1 MQTELVEELH
11 KVLRVVECKPV
22 ARQSQTNVD
31 VGLVC
36 GISLLAGLLSF
47 GHLGYYYGAAAE
59 KGGEPNEALV
69 AYASVHGSV
78 LVLFSFLMGWFG
90 RWLNALPMKSRAKSV
105 REMLHK
111 YSKSATASL
120 QPVDSKFATP
130 TKRHGQWVYV
140 ANNFIQRGDLVALQ
154 SGKRAPAKVARQFD
168 QLVIERDEVLPVK
181 CSSAAT
187 MSSMEGN
194 LLNLLDVEEYLVLES
209 PLVDDIG
216 QFLME
221 SNVAQEVEF
230 NQQLLTL
237 IIHFRLAAVSG
248 AVVFAILIGGLAHER
263 SESDW
268 FLVFLM
274 RPVGLLCLL
283 PSLTWPLFR
292 FAIEFYW
299 MRRMM
304 AICGEGSRQASP
316 FLPSTLLHVMGTVT
330 TLCNLD
336 EETLLH
342 GSIVEEIFVLTT
354 KEYKVLDCCL
364 DGGENALRFED
375 PHWRQHMDVLKP
387 IGLTCSLL
395 DQRPQITALE
405 EIPLAKMFLKEDG
418 DPLRHFTQ
426 LALAMGLSNKQSF
439 QVHSRLIF
447 VEDEP
452 RCFLKKKKRQFEC
465 LLVSPT
471 LASTLTSHMQM
482 LCFGDSSLL
491 LQFCPE
497 YWNGEAIA
505 PLEGEFRN
513 QTEAMIKQWGK
524 EDLTPTAFAYS
535 PIPTPSAGE
544 LDSPVHCRYVVLGSD
559 VGTGTQD
566 GLVGLVCEALARGQI
581 FTGMSGS
588 PDLPKLEIAS
598 LVETLWS
605 CGIRFVYFSPRDTR
619 KTRKIAEKMGLDT
632 DWNTS
637 ISLSSLQDEA
647 TASEVAVAWEL
658 KARLPRGL
666 AAIRA
671 HIQSVDDVPLRVSVF
686 TEASPDTTSGMIQI
700 MREWGEVAAVYGS
713 PLSGG
718 NVKAFLRANAC
729 VGIIPRSPGLDE
741 DGATAMDFAKLPCSF
756 TLYEDQIPLLLSLL
770 GEGRVALYNYRQ
782 ANQALLAV
790 CLVAFAGQCAVF
802 CASNTE
808 MFSLGHVLW
817 LSLAAIPLMSS
828 SPALRLRSKQDMLR
842 RRMPWKKTAVPN
854 LPNPYRRYLVY
865 ALVRLL
871 PCVAFVFGIFFWAL
885 NVAVA
890 EAAVADQGTTTWT
903 WDAAQ
908 ASPELVAAQ
917 SMALLAF
924 VWCANLVAGTFA
936 SRTKFTVEWSFGLI
950 WAPITFGTI
959 GLQLVYNCLFA
970 QFMVG
975 SCPIAF
981 PSNLALW
988 LVVTLAPPIFVPLV
1002 TLPVKRHDATF
1013 DLRAM
1018 RMLRLDF
1025 ETKLGQFSPK

>member
-1 MQTELVEELH
+1 MQAELAQELRE
-11 KVLRVVECKPV
+11 VLRVGECKPTT
-22 ARQSQTNVD
+22 RHSQTNVD

-36 GISLLAGLLSF
+36 GISLLAGVLSF
-47 GHLGYYYGAAAE
+47 GHVGYYYG
-59 KGGEPNEALV
+59 GEPDEALV
-69 AYASVHGSV
+69 AYASVHGAV
-78 LVLFSFLMGWFG
+78 LVVFSFLMGWFG
-90 RWLNALPMKSRAKSV
+90 RWLKALPLKSRAKAV
-105 REMLHK
+105 RDLLHK
-111 YSKSATASL
+111 YSTSANL
-120 QPVDSKFATP
+120 PPVDSRFATP
-130 TKRHGQWVYV
+130 TKRLGQWAYV
-140 ANNFIQRGDLVALQ
+140 ANNFLQRGDLVALQ
-154 SGKRAPAKVARQFD
+154 SGKRAPAKVERQFD
-168 QLVIERDEVLPVK
+168 RLVIERDEVLPVK
-181 CSSAAT
+181 CSSAPT
-187 MSSMEGN
+187 VSSMEGN
-194 LLNLLDVEEYLVLES
+194 LLNLLDVQEYLVLES
-209 PLVDDIG
+209 PLVGDVG

-237 IIHFRLAAVSG
+237 IVHLRLAAVAC
-248 AVVFAILIGGLAHER
+248 AVVFAMLIGGLAHQR

-268 FLVFLM
+268 YLVFLI
-274 RPVGLLCLL
+274 RPIGLVCLL
-283 PSLTWPLFR
+283 PALTWPLFR
-292 FAIEFYW
+292 FAIEWYW

-304 AICGEGSRQASP
+304 AICGEGPCRASP

-364 DGGENALRFED
+364 DGGDNALRFED
-375 PHWRQHMDVLKP
+375 PNWRQHMDVLKP

-426 LALAMGLSNKQSF
+426 LAKAMGLSHKQLF
-439 QVHSRLIF
+439 QVRSRLIF

-471 LASTLTSHMQM
+471 LASSASTSHMQM

-505 PLEGEFRN
+505 PLEGEFRS

-535 PIPTPSAGE
+535 PLPTPSAGE
-544 LDSPVHCRYVVLGSD
+544 LDSPVHCRYVVLGSNANA
-559 VGTGTQD
+559 GAGTQED

-647 TASEVAVAWEL
+647 AASEVAVAWEL

-686 TEASPDTTSGMIQI
+686 TEASPEATSGMIQI
-700 MREWGEVAAVYGS
+700 MREYGEVAAVYGS

-718 NVKAFLRANAC
+718 NAKAFLRANAC
-729 VGIIPRSPGLDE
+729 VGILPRSPEAGSGE
-741 DGATAMDFAKLPCSF
+741 GATAMDFAKLPCSF

-782 ANQALLAV
+782 ANQALVAV

-802 CASNTE
+802 CAGNTE

-817 LSLAAIPLMSS
+817 LSLAVIPLASS
-828 SPALRLRSKQDMLR
+828 SPALRPRSKQDMLR

-871 PCVAFVFGIFFWAL
+871 PCVAFVFGVFFWAL
-885 NVAVA
+885 NVASGQA
-890 EAAVADQGTTTWT
+890 SWT
-903 WDAAQ
+903 WDAEQ
-908 ASPELVAAQ
+908 ASPQLVTAQ

-936 SRTKFTVEWSFGLI
+936 SRTKSTVEWSFGLI
-950 WAPITFGTI
+950 WAPVALGTV

-975 SCPIAF
+975 SCPAAF
-981 PSNLALW
+981 PPHLALW
-988 LVVTLAPPIFVPLV
+988 LVLALAPPLFVPLV